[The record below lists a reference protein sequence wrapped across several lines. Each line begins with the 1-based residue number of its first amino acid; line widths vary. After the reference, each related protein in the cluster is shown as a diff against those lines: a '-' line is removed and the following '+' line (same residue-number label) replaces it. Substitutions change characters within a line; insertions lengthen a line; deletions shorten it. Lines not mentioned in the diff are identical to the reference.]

1 MADLEESKESVRA
14 ATVDRRGF
22 LKTAGAAAAV
32 AGGIEGILAAR
43 RAPAFAQGTKLH
55 WVRWVDFVPES
66 DVELKRQMP
75 EASKALGA
83 EVVFE
88 TINANDLQ
96 PRITAAIQSG
106 SGADIF
112 MFQYN
117 WAHLYQNAVVD
128 VSDVAGEIGKAE
140 GGFYEIYPPSMQ
152 VSGKWLAVPHS
163 IVGNAVAYRK
173 SWLKEAGA
181 TQYPKTWD
189 EARKVFTALKK
200 KGKPYGQ
207 TLGHTFGDAPVF
219 TYTMLWAFGGAE
231 TDQSGKK
238 VVLNSKGAVEAVK
251 FMQAFWKEA
260 CDEGGLAWDDT
271 NNNRAF
277 HAGEISATLNGA
289 SIYLVAKRQ
298 KEKIKDDKGEP
309 MWTDIDH
316 APLPAGPAGG
326 LPALP
331 EPRPRGDEAQQ
342 EPEAGQGPDPLAA
355 QEGELREVVPHPGG
369 LQRGRH
375 QDLGEPRD
383 VGPGGRAAQDVPHRR
398 AQQPPLR
405 LRGAVDRQVHRG
417 VHQVHH
423 HRHVRQGRA
432 GHEGGGRRAVGGG
445 RAQEDLR
452 GVIR

>member
-1 MADLEESKESVRA
+1 MGADRMH
-14 ATVDRRGF
+14 RRHF
-22 LKTAGAAAAV
+22 LKVSGAAAAV
-32 AGGIEGILAAR
+32 AGGGIEGILAAR
-43 RAPAFAQGTKLH
+43 QAPAWAQGTKLH
-55 WVRWVDFVPES
+55 LVRWNDFIPES

-83 EVVFE
+83 EVTLE

-112 MFQYN
+112 LMQYN
-117 WAHLYQNAVVD
+117 WAQLYQNALVD
-128 VSDVAGEIGKAE
+128 VSDLATELSKAE
-140 GGFYEIYPPSMQ
+140 GGFYDIYPPAD
-152 VSGKWLAVPHS
+152 VINGRWLALPHS

-189 EARKVFTALKK
+189 EARKLFSALKK

-231 TDQSGKK
+231 TDKSGKK
-238 VVLNSKGAVEAVK
+238 VVLSGKGAVESVK
-251 FMQAFWKEA
+251 FMQAFWKEC

-277 HAGEISATLNGA
+277 HAGELSATLNGA
-289 SIYLVAKRQ
+289 SIYIVAKRQ

-316 APLPAGPAGG
+316 APLPAGPAGAY
-326 LPALP
+326 LLVLNHSHSIMKYSKNQKVAKEFLRWLHKP
-331 EPRPRGDEAQQ
+331 ENYGKWFAT
-342 EPEAGQGPDPLAA
+342 
-355 QEGELREVVPHPGG
+355 QEGYS
-369 LQRGRH
+369 
-375 QDLGEPRD
+375 
-383 VGPGGRAAQDVPHRR
+383 
-398 AQQPPLR
+398 
-405 LRGAVDRQVHRG
+405 
-417 VHQVHH
+417 
-423 HRHVRQGRA
+423 
-432 GHEGGGRRAVGGG
+432 VGGTKKWENDPMWG
-445 RAQEDLR
+445 KLDEPLKMFRTAARNTRLFGFAGPSTAKATEVFTKYIITDMYAKAVQGMSAEEAVKWADTELKK
-452 GVIR
+452 IYES